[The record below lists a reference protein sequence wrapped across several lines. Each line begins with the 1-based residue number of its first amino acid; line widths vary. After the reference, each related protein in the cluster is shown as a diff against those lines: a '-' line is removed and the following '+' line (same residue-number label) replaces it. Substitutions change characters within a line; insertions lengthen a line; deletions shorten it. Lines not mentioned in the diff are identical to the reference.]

1 MNFKKIFIGTALSLF
16 ISLVFMCL
24 LAVVVYFANIQD
36 RTVSA
41 VILVL
46 TAASVFLGA
55 FLLARNI
62 ENGGLLNGVILAV
75 AYFVVLLLISVFVN
89 GSVSFSFGNFLR
101 LFSCIAAGAAGGVFG
116 INTSRSKDY

>member
-1 MNFKKIFIGTALSLF
+1 MNFKKILIGTALSLF

-24 LAVVVYFANIQD
+24 LAVVVYFANMQD

-41 VILVL
+41 IILVL
-46 TAASVFLGA
+46 TAVSVFIGA

-62 ENGGLLNGVILAV
+62 ENGGLLHGVVLAA
-75 AYFVVLLLISVFVN
+75 AYFVALILLSVFVN

-101 LFSCIAAGAAGGVFG
+101 LFSCVAAGASGGVFG
-116 INTSRSKDY
+116 INTSRQRD